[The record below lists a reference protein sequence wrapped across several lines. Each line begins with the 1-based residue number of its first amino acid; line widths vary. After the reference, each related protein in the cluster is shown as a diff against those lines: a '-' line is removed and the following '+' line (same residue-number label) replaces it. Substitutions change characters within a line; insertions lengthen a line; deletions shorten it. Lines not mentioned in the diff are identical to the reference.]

1 LANGPIGVGWYPDR
15 LAAAAA
21 WNSRRNSCIHCGA
34 TFPGADIATLKQH
47 QRECQAHPLFA
58 ANQRIAELESA
69 LSRVPVA
76 GEAVAPDAWMIP
88 SPNVTTDP
96 DTAAEWLSEGWEV
109 TPLYAAP
116 PSPPVAS
123 DDDERALLEV
133 IGERD
138 ATEEIADDL
147 AAALGDLLG
156 VDIGEHSS
164 STCPW
169 RTALDAY
176 EDRPTP
182 PADDARDAAR
192 MTEAEYKALHFNNPW
207 PAIYAT
213 AKRAYEASTANDPT
227 VHCNRFPAWSELSS
241 AAQQKWVDAAM
252 SADQAK
258 GDANV

>member
-1 LANGPIGVGWYPDR
+1 MTNDDLRGLTPSEREAVLFLDDLIEP
-15 LAAAAA
+15 
-21 WNSRRNSCIHCGA
+21 S
-34 TFPGADIATLKQH
+34 TFPVGEKEWRTIRA
-47 QRECQAHPLFA
+47 
-58 ANQRIAELESA
+58 A

-76 GEAVAPDAWMIP
+76 GEAVDALKFDLDMISAALE
-88 SPNVTTDP
+88 SP
-96 DTAAEWLSEGWEV
+96 TAATMDRIKRIRTALF
-109 TPLYAAP
+109 AAP

-123 DDDERALLEV
+123 DDER
-133 IGERD
+133 
-138 ATEEIADDL
+138 EIARDC
-147 AAALGDLLG
+147 AASMGYPGPA
-156 VDIGEHSS
+156 I
-164 STCPW
+164 
-169 RTALDAY
+169 A
-176 EDRPTP
+176 TP